1 MNRKLKHL
9 VVFIDLVLLKAEVKE
24 RNKILDLIN
33 EIKDNLNLEITHLG
47 TQKTDIK
54 RVNLQLQQLNKI
66 DSLLRDFSLSKKN
79 DLFNAKE
86 NLIELFK

>member
-66 DSLLRDFSLSKKN
+66 EKLSRLN
-79 DLFNAKE
+79 RS
-86 NLIELFK
+86 